1 MEKEENLNQ
10 ENIESEISNENNE
23 TDNKSDDNKEEN
35 KVVEEEKELTPEE
48 RIKELEDKLARTFA
62 EMENQRRRF
71 EKEKDDAYEYGGFAF
86 AKEALNLI
94 DNLARSKLILES
106 DDALKDTEAL
116 KKTLEHFDII
126 NKDLI
131 SIFTKNNIKP
141 IDCLNKK
148 LDPNLHQAMMEIEDD
163 KKEPGTIVQEV
174 QKGFMIKDRLLRPSL
189 VGVSKKTE
197 KKELTPEER
206 IKELEDKLARTFA
219 EMENQRRRFEKE
231 KDDAYEYGGFAFA
244 KEALN
249 LIDNLARSKLIL
261 ESDDALKD
269 TEALKKTL
277 EHFDIINKDLISIF
291 TKNNIK
297 PIDCLNKKLDPNLH
311 QAMMEIEDD
320 QKEPGTIVQEVQKG
334 FMIKDRLLRPSL
346 VGVSKKTEK
355 KEEKSEENKENLNK

>member
-10 ENIESEISNENNE
+10 ESIESETSNENNQ
-23 TDNKSDDNKEEN
+23 TDKKSDDNKEEN
-35 KVVEEEKELTPEE
+35 KVVEEKKELNPEE

-94 DNLARSKLILES
+94 DN
-106 DDALKDTEAL
+106 
-116 KKTLEHFDII
+116 F
-126 NKDLI
+126 
-131 SIFTKNNIKP
+131 
-141 IDCLNKK
+141 
-148 LDPNLHQAMMEIEDD
+148 
-163 KKEPGTIVQEV
+163 
-174 QKGFMIKDRLLRPSL
+174 
-189 VGVSKKTE
+189 
-197 KKELTPEER
+197 
-206 IKELEDKLARTFA
+206 
-219 EMENQRRRFEKE
+219 
-231 KDDAYEYGGFAFA
+231 
-244 KEALN
+244 
-249 LIDNLARSKLIL
+249 ARSKLIL